1 MQYSVPDLL
10 DHDLNLDEDLFEQPS
25 PELKHLNNELLVTEN
40 KELNNKV
47 SSLPPFHHQIDDIQT
62 NSQVLVSESQPYHSD
77 NEEIDADNELTD
89 KSTPSVS
96 QANTPS
102 VTEAQLCRILDSTT
116 LKSDAQLQSSLV
128 DVDHSS
134 CMESDSSSSLPKVE
148 SGVVMLPD
156 DYERETDDIFETI
169 ATKSFEREPT
179 TQEEA
184 FEKQKEKNEQ
194 LYLGDEAKP
203 SISIST
209 ESPKSPYV
217 NKPLID
223 PVIHS
228 SSVPQV
234 AKQDDF
240 LLIAQKLTNSGEHR
254 RRKSGR
260 QESPSEVR
268 KELQEMSPGMKVEEL
283 RKHFQETIE
292 SPGSS
297 PLNLPAQMR
306 KDKLFG
312 DIKTDGASPNTSK
325 TVLSNEVA
333 KMKIMLNERDLDLPD
348 ETKNEKNPLN
358 LQLPTDTNSKDSQRQ
373 SSTSTDEMLS
383 ASKPDL
389 NLSVNKKFRK
399 RSSPGV
405 SPLVVSYSASQ
416 LVSQTKPNESD
427 TDSSD
432 GELMSPLPVSSYK
445 PKVPAVN
452 QSQVLQ
458 INTAPQSGHNSTE
471 DSESDDDMVQP
482 LQVQLSATHFKGP
495 VPKRKDTPPVTF
507 NFGIS
512 EHMKYKMLKQQEMFT
527 GPSQPVTRKSPKAE
541 KQLTVIIEES

>member
-1 MQYSVPDLL
+1 MQHSVPDLL

-25 PELKHLNNELLVTEN
+25 PELKHLNTELLVTEN
-40 KELNNKV
+40 KELMNTM
-47 SSLPPFHHQIDDIQT
+47 SSSSTFHHQIDDIQT
-62 NSQVLVSESQPYHSD
+62 NSQVLVSESQSYHSD
-77 NEEIDADNELTD
+77 NEEIDADDERTD

-96 QANTPS
+96 QANSPS
-102 VTEAQLCRILDSTT
+102 VTEAQLCQILDSTT
-116 LKSDAQLQSSLV
+116 LKSDAQLQSTLV

-134 CMESDSSSSLPKVE
+134 YMESDSSSSLPKVE

-156 DYERETDDIFETI
+156 DYERETDDRFETI
-169 ATKSFEREPT
+169 GTKAFEREHT
-179 TQEEA
+179 TENEA
-184 FEKQKEKNEQ
+184 FDKQKEKNEQ

-209 ESPKSPYV
+209 ESSKSANV

-234 AKQDDF
+234 SKQDDF

-260 QESPSEVR
+260 QESPSVVR

-297 PLNLPAQMR
+297 PLNLPAPMR

-312 DIKTDGASPNTSK
+312 GIKTDSASPNISK

-333 KMKIMLNERDLDLPD
+333 KTKIMLNERDLDLPD

-389 NLSVNKKFRK
+389 NLSANKKFRK

-432 GELMSPLPVSSYK
+432 GELMSPLPVSSDK
-445 PKVPAVN
+445 PKVAVN
-452 QSQVLQ
+452 QSQLLQ
-458 INTAPQSGHNSTE
+458 INTAPQNGQNSIE

-482 LQVQLSATHFKGP
+482 LQVQFSAPHFKGP
-495 VPKRKDTPPVTF
+495 VPKRKTTPPVGV
-507 NFGIS
+507 GIS
-512 EHMKYKMLKQQEMFT
+512 EHMKYKMMRQQEMFT
-527 GPSQPVTRKSPKAE
+527 GHSQPVTRKSPKAE